1 MGRYTGPKEKI
12 ERRLGERLLLKGERS
27 LSPKS
32 AIVKKPYPPGIH
44 GPVKSKRPKK
54 LSEYGQQL
62 KSKQKVRNIYRMLEK
77 QFKNNVKAVLDAKK
91 DNPYEAIMNKLEY
104 RLDNIVYRLGIA
116 QSRDQARQLV
126 NHGHIL
132 VNGRKISIPSYNTK
146 IGDEV
151 SVREGSKK
159 STFFA
164 TLVPQWLVKY
174 EAPAWVEIEKTRMVG
189 KIKGHPSME
198 ESGINP
204 NDLQAIIE
212 YYSR

>member
-1 MGRYTGPKEKI
+1 MARYTGPREKI

-32 AIVKKPYPPGIH
+32 AIVKKPYPPGMH
-44 GPVKSKRPKK
+44 GPIKSKRPKK

-62 KSKQKVRNIYRMLEK
+62 KSKQKVRNTYRILEK

-132 VNGRKISIPSYNTK
+132 VNGRKVSVPSYGTK
-146 IGDEV
+146 IGDEIKI
-151 SVREGSKK
+151 REGSKK
-159 STFFA
+159 STFFT
-164 TLVPQWLVKY
+164 TLVPQWLAKY
-174 EAPAWVEIEKTRMVG
+174 KTQAWVEIDKTQIVG
-189 KIKGHPSME
+189 RIKGHPSMD

>member
-1 MGRYTGPKEKI
+1 MARYTGPKEKI

-44 GPVKSKRPKK
+44 GNKKGMRK
-54 LSEYGQQL
+54 LSEFGQQL
-62 KSKQKVRNIYRMLEK
+62 KSKQKVRNTYRMLEK
-77 QFKNNVKAVLDAKK
+77 QFKNYIKSALSSKK
-91 DNPYEAIMNKLEY
+91 NLSEAILNKLEY
-104 RLDNIVYRLGIA
+104 RLDNIVYRLGLA

-132 VNGRKISIPSYNTK
+132 VNDKKVTIPSYEVK
-146 IGDEV
+146 IGDTIKI
-151 SVREGSKK
+151 REGSKK
-159 STFFA
+159 AVFFT
-164 TLVPQWLVKY
+164 TLAPQWMAKY
-174 EAPAWVEIEKTRMVG
+174 EVPSWVDIDKTQMVG
-189 KIKGHPSME
+189 KVKGHPTLD
-198 ESGINP
+198 ESGLNP

>member
-1 MGRYTGPKEKI
+1 MARYTGPKEKI

-32 AIVKKPYPPGIH
+32 AIVKKPYPPGVH
-44 GPVKSKRPKK
+44 GPIKSKRPRKS
-54 LSEYGQQL
+54 SEYGQQL
-62 KSKQKVRNIYRMLEK
+62 KSKQKIRNTYRMLEK
-77 QFKNNVKAVLDAKK
+77 QFKNNIKSALDSKRS
-91 DNPYEAIMNKLEY
+91 NPYEAIMNKLEY

-132 VNGRKISIPSYNTK
+132 VNGRKVSIPSYEVK
-146 IGDEV
+146 IGDEIRI
-151 SVREGSKK
+151 REGSKK
-159 STFFA
+159 SAFFT
-164 TLVPQWLVKY
+164 TLVPQWLAKY
-174 EAPAWVEIEKTRMVG
+174 EAPAWVEIDKTQIVG
-189 KIKGHPSME
+189 RVKGHPSAD

-212 YYSR
+212 FYSR

>member
-1 MGRYTGPKEKI
+1 MARYIGPKEKI

-44 GPVKSKRPKK
+44 GPLKSKRPRK

-62 KSKQKVRNIYRMLEK
+62 KSKQKERNTYRMLEK
-77 QFKNNVKAVLDAKK
+77 QFKNYIKAATNSKK
-91 DNPYEAIMNKLEY
+91 NNPYDAIISKLEC

-132 VNGRKISIPSYNTK
+132 VNGKKVSIPSYKVKT
-146 IGDEV
+146 GDEIKI
-151 SVREGSKK
+151 REGSKK
-159 STFFA
+159 SAFFN
-164 TLVPQWLVKY
+164 TLAPQWLAKY
-174 EAPAWVEIEKTRMVG
+174 EAPAWVEIDKVKMIG
-189 KIKGHPSME
+189 KVKGRPTLE

-204 NDLQAIIE
+204 NDL
-212 YYSR
+212 

>member
-1 MGRYTGPKEKI
+1 MARYTGPKEKI

-32 AIVKKPYPPGIH
+32 AIVKKPYPPGMH
-44 GPVKSKRPKK
+44 GPVKGKRPKK

-77 QFKNNVKAVLDAKK
+77 QFKNNVKSALTSKK
-91 DNPYEAIMNKLEY
+91 DLSEAIMNKLEY

-132 VNGRKISIPSYNTK
+132 VNGRKVSIPSYGTK
-146 IGDEV
+146 IGDEI
-151 SVREGSKK
+151 SIREGSKK
-159 STFFA
+159 SAFFA
-164 TLVPQWLVKY
+164 TLAPQWLAKY
-174 EAPAWVEIEKTRMVG
+174 EVPAWVEIDKTHMVG
-189 KIKGHPSME
+189 KVKGHPTLE

-212 YYSR
+212 FYSR

>member
-1 MGRYTGPKEKI
+1 MARYTGPKEKI

-32 AIVKKPYPPGIH
+32 AIVKKPYPPGMH

-62 KSKQKVRNIYRMLEK
+62 KSKQKVRNTYRMLEK
-77 QFKNNVKAVLDAKK
+77 QFKNNIKSVLDSKK
-91 DNPYEAIMNKLEY
+91 DNPYEVIMNKLEY
-104 RLDNIVYRLGIA
+104 RLDNIVYRLGVA

-132 VNGRKISIPSYNTK
+132 VNDRKVTIPSYQTK
-146 IGDEV
+146 IGDEIKI
-151 SVREGSKK
+151 REGSKK
-159 STFFA
+159 SAFFT
-164 TLVPQWLVKY
+164 TLVPQWLAKY
-174 EAPAWVEIEKTRMVG
+174 KTPAWVEIDKTQITG
-189 KIKGHPSME
+189 KIKGHPSMD

>member
-1 MGRYTGPKEKI
+1 
-12 ERRLGERLLLKGERS
+12 LKGERS

-32 AIVKKPYPPGIH
+32 SIVKKPYPPGIH
-44 GPVKSKRPKK
+44 GNKRGQKK

-62 KSKQKVRNIYRMLEK
+62 KSKQKVRNTYRMLEK
-77 QFKNNVKAVLDAKK
+77 QFKNYIKSTLGSKK
-91 DNPYEAIMNKLEY
+91 NLAETIINKFEH
-104 RLDNIVYRLGIA
+104 RLDNVVYRLGIA

-132 VNGRKISIPSYNTK
+132 VNGRKVTIPSYGVK
-146 IGDEV
+146 KGDEV
-151 SVREGSKK
+151 RIREGSKK
-159 STFFA
+159 SPFFTA
-164 TLVPQWLVKY
+164 LVPQWLTKY
-174 EAPAWVEIEKTRMVG
+174 EVPLWLEMDKT
-189 KIKGHPSME
+189 KITGRVKGYPTVE